1 MTGNILAFGKESG
14 FYPTWGPISRFFW
27 DEISGKERCIK
38 EPSNNLLFISIP
50 MLQLLT
56 TCYQPS
62 LISWARILTWYQPG
76 TGQGWIFVPVNIHP
90 RTWLQ
95 LVVVSED
102 ATLRGVSAPAAPKIL
117 ALPFRQ
123 SFPFRSLVL
132 PTTGPSPVPT
142 SSVRPGLVTVIWIT
156 AKTSGKVFS
165 FKLGPTHFGHNHRI
179 LQLNIK

>member
-56 TCYQPS
+56 TCYQPF
-62 LISWARILTWYQPG
+62 LISWARILTWDQPG
-76 TGQGWIFVPVNIHP
+76 TGQGWIFVPVSIHP

-102 ATLRGVSAPAAPKIL
+102 ATLEGVSVPKAPKIL
-117 ALPFRQ
+117 ELPFRR
-123 SFPFRSLVL
+123 SFPFSSLVSHPYL
-132 PTTGPSPVPT
+132 
-142 SSVRPGLVTVIWIT
+142 LTVIWI
-156 AKTSGKVFS
+156 KTSIF
-165 FKLGPTHFGHNHRI
+165 FKTGTNSRRWQSEDFMYNT
-179 LQLNIK
+179 NSN